1 MKPIRVIS
9 GFLTVGFWTLVSRVL
24 GMVREILLFS
34 LIGAGPLLDAF
45 FAAFRLPNMFRRFFA
60 EGAFNSAFVPL
71 ISKKYEKNENAS
83 AFANEALGG
92 LAFILLI
99 LTSLAIIFM
108 PALIWAIANGF
119 VGDERFDLTVAFGRV
134 MFPYILLISL
144 AALLSGVLNAL
155 GYFAAAAAAPVL
167 LNITIILGLCISF
180 FFEWSTMT
188 ILIYSVPF
196 AGILQLALLWRAA
209 EKAGFK
215 IKPSRPRLSDDMR
228 ILVRVAIPSALANGV
243 LQINLLVGQFV
254 SSQETGAISWLYGA
268 DRLYQLPLGVVGIA
282 IGIVLLPELSRRIAS
297 KDEKGARSAFNNAFT
312 TSMALTIPATL
323 ALFIIPLP
331 LISALFQ
338 HGQTSTND
346 AVAMALAT
354 SIYAL
359 GLPAFVLQKIY
370 QPLYFA
376 RGDTK
381 TPFKF
386 AVLSMI
392 INSIIAIGLMPFYGW
407 IAAPIATTIS
417 AWAMIILLV
426 LGTKNIRA
434 IGQLTKLSKSKF
446 LLIILSSFIMGLFLW
461 GANFLLKN
469 DVSSIL
475 ERIIFAIFL
484 ILLGVVTYTATVVFL
499 GGINLKELR
508 ASIKKG

>member
-83 AFANEALGG
+83 AFANEAMGG

-99 LTSLAIIFM
+99 LTTLAIIFM

-180 FFEWSTMT
+180 FFEWPTMT

-346 AVAMALAT
+346 AIAMALAT

-392 INSIIAIGLMPFYGW
+392 VNSIIAIGLMPFYGW

-426 LGTKNIRA
+426 LGTKNIGA

-469 DVSSIL
+469 EVSSIL
-475 ERIIFAIFL
+475 ERIIFAMFL
-484 ILLGVVTYTATVVFL
+484 ILLGVGTYTATAVFL
-499 GGINLKELR
+499 GGINFKELR

>member
-1 MKPIRVIS
+1 MRPIRFIS
-9 GFLTVGFWTLVSRVL
+9 GFLTVGFWTLVSRIL

-34 LIGAGPLLDAF
+34 LIGAGPILDAF

-71 ISKKYEKNENAS
+71 ISKKYEKKGNAA
-83 AFANEALGG
+83 AFANEAMGS

-99 LTSLAIIFM
+99 LTTLAIIFM

-119 VGDERFDLTVAFGRV
+119 VGDERFEITVAFGRV

-196 AGILQLALLWRAA
+196 AGIMQLIFVWMAA
-209 EKAGFK
+209 EKAG
-215 IKPSRPRLSDDMR
+215 ITIRPSRPRLSKDMKT
-228 ILVRVAIPSALANGV
+228 LVRVAIPSALANGV

-297 KDEKGARSAFNNAFT
+297 NDESGARSAFNNAFT
-312 TSMALTIPATL
+312 TSMALTIPATI
-323 ALFIIPLP
+323 ALLIIPLP

-338 HGQTSTND
+338 HGQTTSND
-346 AVAMALAT
+346 AAAMALAT

-359 GLPAFVLQKIY
+359 GLPAFVLQKVY
-370 QPLYFA
+370 QPIYFA

-381 TPFKF
+381 TPFRF

-392 INSIIAIGLMPFYGW
+392 INSVIAFGFMPLYGW
-407 IAAPIATTIS
+407 IAAPIATTVS
-417 AWAMIILLV
+417 AWAMILLLV
-426 LGTKNIRA
+426 IGTKKYSTSSK
-434 IGQLTKLSKSKF
+434 LSKLSKSKF
-446 LLIILSSFIMGLFLW
+446 VLITFASLFMGLFLW
-461 GANFLLKN
+461 VANYLLSKEIFSLIEKISFATFLVLIGALIYTVSANFIGAF
-469 DVSSIL
+469 S
-475 ERIIFAIFL
+475 
-484 ILLGVVTYTATVVFL
+484 
-499 GGINLKELR
+499 LKEIR
-508 ASIKKG
+508 NSIKKN

>member
-1 MKPIRVIS
+1 MKPIRLIS
-9 GFLTVGFWTLVSRVL
+9 GFLTVGFWTLASRIL

-71 ISKKYEKNENAS
+71 ISKKYERKENAT
-83 AFANEALGG
+83 AFANEAMGS

-99 LTSLAIIFM
+99 LTTFAIIFM
-108 PALIWAIANGF
+108 PAVIWAIANGF
-119 VGDERFDLTVAFGRV
+119 VGDERFEITVAFGRV

-167 LNITIILGLCISF
+167 LNITIIFGLCISF
-180 FFEWSTMT
+180 FFEWPIMT

-196 AGILQLALLWRAA
+196 AGILQLILLWSAA
-209 EKAGFK
+209 KKAGL
-215 IKPSRPRLSDDMR
+215 IIRPSRPRLSKDMR
-228 ILVRVAIPSALANGV
+228 TLVRVAIPSALANGV

-254 SSQETGAISWLYGA
+254 SSQEKGAISWLYGA

-282 IGIVLLPELSRRIAS
+282 IGIVLLPELSRRIANN
-297 KDEKGARSAFNNAFT
+297 DESGARSAFNNAFI
-312 TSMALTIPATL
+312 TSMALTIPATV

-338 HGQTSTND
+338 HGQTTSND
-346 AVAMALAT
+346 AAAMALAT

-359 GLPAFVLQKIY
+359 GLPAFVLQKVY
-370 QPLYFA
+370 QPIYFA

-381 TPFKF
+381 TPFRF
-386 AVLSMI
+386 AVFSMI
-392 INSIIAIGLMPFYGW
+392 VNSLIAFGLMPFYGW
-407 IAAPIATTIS
+407 IAAPVATSVS
-417 AWAMIILLV
+417 AWAMILL
-426 LGTKNIRA
+426 LFSGTKKIGA
-434 IGQLTKLSKSKF
+434 SGQLSKNSKSKF
-446 LLIILSSFIMGLFLW
+446 IRITISSFVMGLFLW
-461 GANFLLKN
+461 TANYVVKNEVFSLIEKISFACFLILAGAAIYSFFANFLGA
-469 DVSSIL
+469 
-475 ERIIFAIFL
+475 F
-484 ILLGVVTYTATVVFL
+484 
-499 GGINLKELR
+499 
-508 ASIKKG
+508 SIKEIRQTIKRN

>member
-1 MKPIRVIS
+1 
-9 GFLTVGFWTLVSRVL
+9 
-24 GMVREILLFS
+24 
-34 LIGAGPLLDAF
+34 
-45 FAAFRLPNMFRRFFA
+45 
-60 EGAFNSAFVPL
+60 
-71 ISKKYEKNENAS
+71 
-83 AFANEALGG
+83 
-92 LAFILLI
+92 
-99 LTSLAIIFM
+99 
-108 PALIWAIANGF
+108 
-119 VGDERFDLTVAFGRV
+119 
-134 MFPYILLISL
+134 
-144 AALLSGVLNAL
+144 
-155 GYFAAAAAAPVL
+155 
-167 LNITIILGLCISF
+167 
-180 FFEWSTMT
+180 
-188 ILIYSVPF
+188 
-196 AGILQLALLWRAA
+196 
-209 EKAGFK
+209 
-215 IKPSRPRLSDDMR
+215 MR

-346 AVAMALAT
+346 AIAMALAT

-392 INSIIAIGLMPFYGW
+392 VNSIIAIGLMPFYGW
-407 IAAPIATTIS
+407 IAAPVATTIS

-426 LGTKNIRA
+426 LGTKNIGA

-484 ILLGVVTYTATVVFL
+484 ILLGVVTYTATAVFL